1 MLKIALSGCNGRMG
15 RVITDI
21 VEKKDDMKIVAG
33 FDLNAVRLSDYPVY
47 ADPLEFPGGCDVIVD
62 FSNVSVTD
70 HLLEYCLR
78 TRTPVVICTTGHSE
92 EQLARIAEAAKQI
105 PVFRSGN
112 MSIGINLMLE
122 VLKKCASVLGADFDV
137 EIVEKHHNQKLDA
150 PSGTALMLADAVR
163 EALPYEAEYVYDRH
177 ERREKR
183 PPQEIGIH
191 SIRGGTIVGEHSAIF
206 AGRDEVIEIKHNA
219 NSREVFAVG
228 AVNAAAFLAR
238 QTEPRLYNMSDVIA
252 AK

>member
-21 VEKKDDMKIVAG
+21 VAQKEDMKIVAG
-33 FDLNAVRLSDYPVY
+33 FDLNTVKLADYPVY
-47 ADPLEFPGGCDVIVD
+47 SDPLEFTGGCDVIVD
-62 FSNVSVTD
+62 FSNVSLTGS
-70 HLLEYCLR
+70 LLDYCRR

-92 EQLARIAEAAKQI
+92 EQLAQIAEAAKEI

-112 MSIGINLMLE
+112 MSIGINLMME

-137 EIVEKHHNQKLDA
+137 EIIEKHHNQKLDA
-150 PSGTALMLADAVR
+150 PSGTALMLADAVN
-163 EALPYEAEYVYDRH
+163 EALPYDAEYVYDRH

-183 PPQEIGIH
+183 PAHEIGIH
-191 SIRGGTIVGEHSAIF
+191 TIRGGTIVGEHSVIF
-206 AGRDEVIEIKHNA
+206 SGRDEIIEIKHNA

-228 AVNAAAFLAR
+228 AVNAAAFLAK
-238 QTEPRLYNMSDVIA
+238 QTEPGLYNMSDVIA